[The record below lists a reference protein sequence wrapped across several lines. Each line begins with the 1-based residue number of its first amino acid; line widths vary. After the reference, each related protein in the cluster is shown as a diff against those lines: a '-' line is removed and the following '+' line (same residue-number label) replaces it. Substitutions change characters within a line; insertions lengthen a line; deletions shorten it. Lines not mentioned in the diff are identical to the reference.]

1 MIRAL
6 EHIARVESP
15 LKRSLR
21 GLAPLFIVDP
31 LECGKTN
38 WVEYLDEVA
47 RIEAQPDKSKAQ
59 RDAEAAQLMAKSVPL
74 GLFQHTVSSH
84 PPIHD
89 RIVRLRGLLHEASGP
104 AQESE
109 AEITA
114 RRKAAEKTVTEIT
127 QTSPEAM
134 MTVVEAMLGAN
145 PAAQQL
151 MRALGQNAPSSESE
165 TAEPPEKD
173 ETGADPF
180 EEAAYRK
187 LYKYNLGLTGDRDT
201 SGLEAERPHPP
212 QSPFEALL
220 RGQLGKMDPAQL
232 REALAIGMAAAQ
244 KKRAAPSLNATADP
258 AQSKTLQYIFW
269 IVIALSAGAIA
280 AALALR

>member
-1 MIRAL
+1 LIRAL

-89 RIVRLRGLLHEASGP
+89 RIVRLRGLKLP
-104 AQESE
+104 P
-109 AEITA
+109 
-114 RRKAAEKTVTEIT
+114 AEK
-127 QTSPEAM
+127 
-134 MTVVEAMLGAN
+134 
-145 PAAQQL
+145 
-151 MRALGQNAPSSESE
+151 
-165 TAEPPEKD
+165 PP
-173 ETGADPF
+173 
-180 EEAAYRK
+180 R
-187 LYKYNLGLTGDRDT
+187 R
-201 SGLEAERPHPP
+201 R
-212 QSPFEALL
+212 L
-220 RGQLGKMDPAQL
+220 RRSL
-232 REALAIGMAAAQ
+232 
-244 KKRAAPSLNATADP
+244 KRAP
-258 AQSKTLQYIFW
+258 
-269 IVIALSAGAIA
+269 
-280 AALALR
+280 RR